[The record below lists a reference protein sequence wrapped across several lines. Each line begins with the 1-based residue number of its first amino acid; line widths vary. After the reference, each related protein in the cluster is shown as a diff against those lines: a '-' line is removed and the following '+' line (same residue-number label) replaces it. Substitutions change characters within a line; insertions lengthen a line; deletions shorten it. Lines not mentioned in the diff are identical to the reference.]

1 MPAGGSATMDDFFS
15 AAAQMGRLAMPSRE
29 EVKPEDAP
37 EKPEGG
43 EE

>member
-1 MPAGGSATMDDFFS
+1 MPTGGAATMDDFFS

-29 EVKPEDAP
+29 EPKPAVEAP
-37 EKPEGG
+37 EPTSS